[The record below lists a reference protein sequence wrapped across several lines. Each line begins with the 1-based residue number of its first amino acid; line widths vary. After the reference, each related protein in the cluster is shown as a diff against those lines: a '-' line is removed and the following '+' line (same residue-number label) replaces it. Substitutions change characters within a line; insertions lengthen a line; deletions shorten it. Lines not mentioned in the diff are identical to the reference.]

1 MTEKK
6 TEFTPSN
13 DCTDFISQVHGDGAD
28 LYAQTDIPTPET
40 LAYLQYLE
48 TIGEDGTFN
57 IPSARNKAR
66 RLAIMMI
73 SNDREGRK
81 ENVIALVGHPNQP
94 MAINTYGG
102 ATMPSM
108 PVMQQSDQPKKHS
121 WWPFG
126 RNKNKGNPQ

>member
-1 MTEKK
+1 MAVEKK

-13 DCTDFISQVHGDGAD
+13 DCTDFISQVHGEDAD

-94 MAINTYGG
+94 QVFTGNGG

-108 PVMQQSDQPKKHS
+108 PAISNQEQPKKHR

-126 RNKNKGNPQ
+126 RNKQQ

>member
-1 MTEKK
+1 
-6 TEFTPSN
+6 
-13 DCTDFISQVHGDGAD
+13 
-28 LYAQTDIPTPET
+28 

-94 MAINTYGG
+94 QIFNTGGG

-108 PVMQQSDQPKKHS
+108 PSMVGQEEPKKKHS

-126 RNKNKGNPQ
+126 RAKKQ